1 MSRKRKDEEL
11 YLIEPLMEHKE
22 AFNEMLIEFEEA
34 KERVYPRTLRP
45 KGMDYSNL
53 IKKLESYRN
62 VEACPPHR
70 VPSDTYFLV
79 NKYNKLLGA
88 ITIRHYL
95 NEELLKF
102 DGHIGYGIRPTER
115 GKGYAKTMLKMA
127 LKVCEDRGMK
137 RILVTCNKDNI
148 ASAKTIIANGG
159 VFENEM
165 VEDNGTIIKRYW
177 IGL

>member
-11 YLIEPLMEHKE
+11 YLIEPSMEHEE
-22 AFNEMLIEFEEA
+22 AFNEMLAEFEKA

-45 KGMDYSNL
+45 KGMDYISL
-53 IKKLESYRN
+53 LRKLEAYRN
-62 VEACPPHR
+62 SETCPAQF

-102 DGHIGYGIRPTER
+102 DGNIGYGIRPTER

-127 LKVCEDRGMK
+127 FEVCENMGMK

-159 VFENEM
+159 IFENEM
-165 VEDNGTIIKRYW
+165 IEENGTVIERYW
-177 IGL
+177 IEL